1 MSVLQISLIVLAVL
15 AVAGVGFYNWLQER
29 KYRQQWATTFGRGPQ
44 QVVRDPVD
52 GELAEAQEDDWSE
65 PRLVEPVADGLNEVR
80 PDSRAFVS
88 EVESDT
94 GGHHT
99 PSFDSGWHGKQ
110 AIRDVDDAP
119 RQSRAGQHTGSVQAV
134 QDAFVVESTM
144 TAGAD
149 ATSTTTSTI
158 TSTATSTAT
167 PGLVRQTNPR
177 VLDDRIADLPSA
189 PVDALLDFVISL
201 HTLEVMP
208 STAFT
213 EMMEHWRK
221 EHHAARWLAYQHE
234 TDKWVEISPW
244 RHQQF
249 SDVVVAVQL
258 ADRQGAVSEGLLQ
271 GLIEQLRELATR
283 FDGIVRWEDLA
294 PALLRAARID
304 QFCLEVDVLI
314 GLNVVAEDAR
324 IFSGADINR
333 LAEAAGMVLDETGV
347 YQRLNERGDVL
358 YTLRNHEDTPFVQE
372 QMANLVTHGVTLL
385 FEVPRIENGV
395 AVFADMT
402 QLAHQMAQALGGR
415 LVDDAI
421 RSLSAAGI
429 EKIQTQLVRRYQLM
443 EAFDVPA
450 GSRRALRLFN

>member
-29 KYRQQWATTFGRGPQ
+29 KYRRQWATTFGRGPQ

-52 GELAEAQEDDWSE
+52 SELTEVPDDDWSE
-65 PRLVEPVADGLNEVR
+65 PRLVEPVADRLNESGQHS
-80 PDSRAFVS
+80 DALVS
-88 EVESDT
+88 GVESDT
-94 GGHHT
+94 RGNT
-99 PSFDSGWHGKQ
+99 PSSDSGWHGKQ
-110 AIRDVDDAP
+110 AIRDVDDAS

-134 QDAFVVESTM
+134 QAVQDAQDALVTDSTM

-149 ATSTTTSTI
+149 ATSI
-158 TSTATSTAT
+158 AT
-167 PGLVRQTNPR
+167 PGSVQQANTR
-177 VLDDRIADLPSA
+177 VLDDRIADLPPA

-213 EMMEHWRK
+213 ELMEHWRK

-234 TDKWVEISPW
+234 TDKWTEISPW

-249 SDVVVAVQL
+249 VDVVVAVQL

-271 GLIEQLRELATR
+271 GLIGQLRELATR

-358 YTLRNHEDTPFVQE
+358 YTLRNHEDTPFVRE

-402 QLAHQMAQALGGR
+402 QFAHHMAQVLGGR

>member
-44 QVVRDPVD
+44 QVARDPVD
-52 GELAEAQEDDWSE
+52 GELAEAQDADWSE
-65 PRLVEPVADGLNEVR
+65 PRLVEPVADGLHEVR
-80 PDSRAFVS
+80 PDSGAFVS
-88 EVESDT
+88 GVESDT
-94 GGHHT
+94 GGNT
-99 PSFDSGWHGKQ
+99 SSFDSGWHDKQ
-110 AIRDVDDAP
+110 VMRGVDDDTP
-119 RQSRAGQHTGSVQAV
+119 RQSRAGQHTGSAQTVR
-134 QDAFVVESTM
+134 DAFVVDSTM

-149 ATSTTTSTI
+149 ATST
-158 TSTATSTAT
+158 ATSTAT
-167 PGLVRQTNPR
+167 PGSERQTNPR

-189 PVDALLDFVISL
+189 PVDTLLDFVISL

-234 TDKWVEISPW
+234 TDKWTEISPW

-249 SDVVVAVQL
+249 VDVVVAVQL

-271 GLIEQLRELATR
+271 GLIGQLRELATR

-314 GLNVVAEDAR
+314 GLNVVADGAR

-358 YTLRNHEDTPFVQE
+358 YTLRNHEDTPFVRE

-402 QLAHQMAQALGGR
+402 QFAHHMAQVLGGR